1 MARPSAP
8 SRPLYLGPRI
18 KRLRREL
25 GLTQQAMAEDMGVSP
40 SYIALIERNQRPLTA
55 DLLLRL
61 AATYR
66 LDMAD
71 LAAQDRDDH
80 ARRLAEALRD
90 PLFAEIDLPALE
102 VADLATSFPGMTE
115 AMLRLHGAYARA
127 NQALAEGREAHAATP
142 AADPMGEARRF
153 MGARQ
158 HWFAALETRAEALAT
173 EIDSAGGSAEWLRQ
187 AGVRVRAMPA
197 SVMMGALARYDRH
210 NEQLLLDECLGPQ
223 RRAWQIG
230 LHIAYTSLRPDIAAI
245 VRGESFASATAAQLV
260 RRALAEL
267 GAAALLMPYDR
278 FARAAQALGHDP
290 QALAD
295 LFGLEWQHAALRLAT
310 LNKPGHEGVPF
321 FLVEQDAAGNVTRR
335 MDGAGFPFAAPSAAG
350 GGGCPLWTLHQAFAR
365 PGEVLT
371 QWLEMPHGERFF
383 SVARTVDVPTG
394 PGLPPVRRAMAL
406 VCPAAHAP
414 RVAAARGADPQAT
427 PATPVGVTCRLC
439 QRTECP
445 ARAQPP
451 LGREILPDDY
461 RRAAVPF
468 VFSES

>member
-1 MARPSAP
+1 MARTPAP

-25 GLTQQAMAEDMGVSP
+25 GLTQQAMAEDMAVSP

-55 DLLLRL
+55 DMLLRL
-61 AATYR
+61 ARTYR

-71 LAAQDRDDH
+71 LAAEDRDDH

-127 NQALAEGREAHAATP
+127 NQALAEGREADAATP
-142 AADPMGEARRF
+142 AADPPGEARRF
-153 MGARQ
+153 LAARD
-158 HWFAALETRAEALAT
+158 HWFAGLETRAEALAA
-173 EIDSAGGSAEWLRQ
+173 EIDSAGTATEWLRRQ
-187 AGVRVRAMPA
+187 GVRVRPMPV

-210 NEQLLLDECLGPQ
+210 NEQLLLDETLGPQ
-223 RRAWQIG
+223 RRQWQIA
-230 LHIAYTSLRPDIAAI
+230 LHLAYTSLRTDIAAI
-245 VRGESFASATAAQLV
+245 VRGESFASASAAQLV

-267 GAAALLMPYDR
+267 GAAAILMPYDR
-278 FARAAQALGHDP
+278 FARAAEAHGYDLG
-290 QALAD
+290 ALAG
-295 LFGLEWQHAALRLAT
+295 LFGVDIETVALRLAT
-310 LNKPGHEGVPF
+310 LRKPGHEGVPF
-321 FLVEQDAAGNVTRR
+321 FLVLLDAAGNVVRR
-335 MDGAGFPFAAPSAAG
+335 MDGGGFPFAMQ

-365 PGEVLT
+365 PGEWLG
-371 QWLEMPHGERFF
+371 QWLELPHGERFF
-383 SVARTVDVPTG
+383 SLAGTVDTLTA
-394 PGLPPVRRAMAL
+394 PGLPPVRRALAL
-406 VCPAAHAP
+406 VCPAEHAP
-414 RVAAARGADPQAT
+414 RLATARGIDPRTA

-439 QRTECP
+439 QRAECP

-461 RRAAVPF
+461 RRATVPF

>member
-1 MARPSAP
+1 MARPAAP

-66 LDMAD
+66 LDMPD

-127 NQALAEGREAHAATP
+127 GQALAEGREAAGAAP
-142 AADPMGEARRF
+142 AADPVGEARRF
-153 MGARQ
+153 LAARG
-158 HWFAALETRAEALAT
+158 HWFAGIETRAEALSA
-173 EIDSAGGSAEWLRQ
+173 EIETAGGGAEWLRRN
-187 AGVRVRAMPA
+187 GLRVRAMPA

-223 RRAWQIG
+223 RRAWQIA

-267 GAAALLMPYDR
+267 GAAAVLMPYDR
-278 FARAAQALGHDP
+278 FARAAQAQGYDV
-290 QALAD
+290 QGLAD
-295 LFGLEWQHAALRLAT
+295 LFGVEWQQAALRLAT
-310 LNKPGHEGVPF
+310 LTKPGQEGVPF
-321 FLVEQDAAGNVTRR
+321 FLVELDSAGNVVRR
-335 MDGAGFPFAAPSAAG
+335 IDGAGFSFAAQ
-350 GGGCPLWTLHQAFAR
+350 GGGCPLWSLHQAFAR

-371 QWLEMPHGERFF
+371 QWLEMPHGDRFF
-383 SVARTVDVPTG
+383 SMARTIDTPAG

-406 VCPAAHAP
+406 VCPAQAAP
-414 RVAAARGADPQAT
+414 RLAAARGVDPQTAVT
-427 PATPVGVTCRLC
+427 TPVGVTCRLC
-439 QRTECP
+439 QRAECP

>member
-1 MARPSAP
+1 MARAPAP

-25 GLTQQAMAEDMGVSP
+25 GLTQQAMAEDLVVSP

-115 AMLRLHGAYARA
+115 ALLRLHGAYARA

-142 AADPMGEARRF
+142 AADPVGEARRF
-153 MGARQ
+153 MAARQ
-158 HWFAALETRAEALAT
+158 HWFAGLEARAEALAA
-173 EIDSAGGSAEWLRQ
+173 EIDSAGGSAAWLRQ

-267 GAAALLMPYDR
+267 GTAALLMPYDR
-278 FARAAQALGHDP
+278 FARAAQAHGHDP

-295 LFGLEWQHAALRLAT
+295 LFGVEWPHAALRLAT

-335 MDGAGFPFAAPSAAG
+335 IDGAGFSFAAQA
-350 GGGCPLWTLHQAFAR
+350 GGCPLWSLHQAFAR
-365 PGEVLT
+365 PGELLG

-383 SVARTVDVPTG
+383 AMARTVDLPTG
-394 PGLPPVRRAMAL
+394 PGLPPVRRALAL

-414 RVAAARGADPQAT
+414 RVAAARGADPQTT
-427 PATPVGVTCRLC
+427 PATPIGVSCRLC
-439 QRTECP
+439 QRPECP
-445 ARAQPP
+445 ARAHPP